1 MDNNNNNIENIKNN
15 NEINIDKD
23 IEKLK
28 YLSIC
33 KGKILSKFETIIS
46 RFNNYNNDL
55 EKANGMFN
63 ELKEISNNNKLN
75 NNN

>member
-1 MDNNNNNIENIKNN
+1 MDNNNNNIKNN

>member
-1 MDNNNNNIENIKNN
+1 MDNNNNNIKNN

-63 ELKEISNNNKLN
+63 DLKEISNNNKLN